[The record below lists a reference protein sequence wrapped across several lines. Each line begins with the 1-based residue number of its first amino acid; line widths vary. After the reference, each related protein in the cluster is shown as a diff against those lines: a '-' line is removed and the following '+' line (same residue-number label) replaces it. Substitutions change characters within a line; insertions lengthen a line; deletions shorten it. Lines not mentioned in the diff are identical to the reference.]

1 MRFNHSAIGKMQE
14 AADVL
19 IIQIPDKVRENS
31 LIINNTEFQNDTSL
45 AVFIGES
52 DAVFLLD
59 YVNQSKTSNQTVQAF
74 FMQVS

>member
-31 LIINNTEFQNDTSL
+31 LIINNTEF
-45 AVFIGES
+45 
-52 DAVFLLD
+52 
-59 YVNQSKTSNQTVQAF
+59 
-74 FMQVS
+74 